1 MDYSY
6 ILRIRNIL
14 WIRINIPYSLGMKI
28 RYLITA
34 GVFISILLIGMS
46 SYLYI
51 YMSAYFNFF
60 LFRKNS
66 VSVPQNPEIP
76 EVITKITGLFGLL
89 HEQTIALLV
98 SVVVFMLCLLVGIY
112 LSLATNSPRALL
124 NEKR

>member
-1 MDYSY
+1 
-6 ILRIRNIL
+6 
-14 WIRINIPYSLGMKI
+14 MKI
-28 RYLITA
+28 RYIIPA

-46 SYLYI
+46 SYLYV

-66 VSVPQNPEIP
+66 VDVPQTPEIP
-76 EVITKITGLFGLL
+76 EVITKITGLFSLSL
-89 HEQTIALLV
+89 DQTTALLV

>member
-1 MDYSY
+1 
-6 ILRIRNIL
+6 
-14 WIRINIPYSLGMKI
+14 MKI

-34 GVFISILLIGMS
+34 GVFISVLLIGMS